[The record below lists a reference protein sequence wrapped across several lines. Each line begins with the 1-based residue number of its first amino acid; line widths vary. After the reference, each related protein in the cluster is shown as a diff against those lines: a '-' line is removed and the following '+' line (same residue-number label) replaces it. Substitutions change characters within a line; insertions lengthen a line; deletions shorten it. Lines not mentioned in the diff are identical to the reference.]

1 LIYALKKIFM
11 KKKIIFLGYSSKRTK
26 LIKFLRDKKNIV
38 KAIGNRE
45 INKHTI
51 ENADL
56 IVSFGYRKIIKSNQI
71 KFSKRPIINLHISY
85 LPYNKGSHP
94 NFWSF
99 VEKTPKGVTIHEIDK
114 KVDNGPIIAR
124 RKIVFKKQ
132 NNLTFKNTQE
142 FLIKEIEKLFIQNYV
157 KILSGNYSIKKVSS
171 KGTFHKSSQLPKNIK
186 TWNIKIFDY
195 LKNYTK

>member
-1 LIYALKKIFM
+1 M
-11 KKKIIFLGYSSKRTK
+11 KKKIIFLGYSSKKTK

-38 KAIGNRE
+38 KVIGNSE
-45 INKHTI
+45 LDKLTI

-56 IVSFGYRKIIKSNQI
+56 IISFGYRRIIKSKQI

-99 VEKTPKGVTIHEIDK
+99 VENTPKGVTIHEIDK
-114 KVDNGPIIAR
+114 KIDNGPIIAR
-124 RKIVFKKQ
+124 RKIIFKKQ
-132 NNLTFKNTQE
+132 KNLTFKNTQD
-142 FLIKEIEKLFIQNYV
+142 FLIKEIEKLFIQSYV
-157 KILSGNYSIKKVSS
+157 KILTGNYSIKKVNS

-195 LKNYTK
+195 LKNYSK

>member
-1 LIYALKKIFM
+1 M
-11 KKKIIFLGYSSKRTK
+11 KKKIIFLGYSSKKTK

-38 KAIGNRE
+38 KAIGNSE
-45 INKHTI
+45 LDKLTI

-56 IVSFGYRKIIKSNQI
+56 IISFGYRRIIKSKQI

-99 VEKTPKGVTIHEIDK
+99 VENTPKGVTIHEIDK
-114 KVDNGPIIAR
+114 KIDNGPIIAR
-124 RKIVFKKQ
+124 RKIIFKKQ
-132 NNLTFKNTQE
+132 KNLTFKNTQD
-142 FLIKEIEKLFIQNYV
+142 FLIKEIEKLFIQSYV
-157 KILSGNYSIKKVSS
+157 KILSGNYSIKKVNS

-195 LKNYTK
+195 LKNYSK